1 MYLFFNVDWL
11 NGVVRRL
18 CWKMFHLEFGIQ
30 CSICIVC
37 CSQLFFNFLPQQF
50 HYDAQIKRMNS
61 HYWDHWFKIPRLN
74 VGACVNIYLRA
85 QSENESVNVW
95 HSNYIIWNAF
105 YQNKRRKIA
114 WTNTLYTSVNCDL
127 SDTCTHILWIFCYRQ
142 GKIYYIKSLLNWSAT
157 KTCTDGTNGAQVVGI
172 ARLYYVWA
180 TIHYV
185 HSIISTNYRLAAQCT
200 LFNNVFDKATFD

>member
-1 MYLFFNVDWL
+1 
-11 NGVVRRL
+11 
-18 CWKMFHLEFGIQ
+18 MFHLEFGIQ

-50 HYDAQIKRMNS
+50 HYDAQIKRMNF

-127 SDTCTHILWIFCYRQ
+127 GDTCTHILWIFCYRQ
-142 GKIYYIKSLLNWSAT
+142 GKIYYII
-157 KTCTDGTNGAQVVGI
+157 VVKLKRHQNVHRWYKRCSSCRYRAFVLCVSYNTLRAFNHFNKLSFGSTMYSVQQCFWQGDI
-172 ARLYYVWA
+172 RLMR
-180 TIHYV
+180 IM
-185 HSIISTNYRLAAQCT
+185 
-200 LFNNVFDKATFD
+200 